1 MPLYGILTLSKE
13 ILTGKFCEVIKKK
26 GETTMDYLCIFNLMA
41 QLHAPFDQDVVD
53 TCNKICA
60 ILGHEH

>member
-1 MPLYGILTLSKE
+1 MNFTVD
-13 ILTGKFCEVIKKK
+13 F
-26 GETTMDYLCIFNLMA
+26 CIFNLMA
-41 QLHAPFDQDVVD
+41 QLHEPFDQDVVD

>member
-1 MPLYGILTLSKE
+1 MNFS
-13 ILTGKFCEVIKKK
+13 
-26 GETTMDYLCIFNLMA
+26 MDDFCIFNLMA
-41 QLHAPFDQDVVD
+41 QLHAPFDQGVVD